1 MFNVTSL
8 SVMTFRVSGEGF
20 ADRGEREGDC

>member
-8 SVMTFRVSGEGF
+8 SVMTSRVDGMDR
-20 ADRGEREGDC
+20 ADRGEREEDC